1 MCGESLGA
9 FRILVSLTSWAM
21 DSGTGKPEGGLGA
34 DCRSLVRWGGDGQGC
49 VLGTSEVGVGLTVAH
64 GGEHR

>member
-1 MCGESLGA
+1 
-9 FRILVSLTSWAM
+9 M

-34 DCRSLVRWGGDGQGC
+34 DCRSLVHRGGDGQDC

-64 GGEHR
+64 GMSVRVRMSSGP